1 MGIKV
6 YRLSKDERDL
16 WKQAT
21 VGQAERLAKEIGGR
35 SEEVLAL
42 VIEGKKDYQDSLNR

>member
-6 YRLSKDERDL
+6 YRLSQVQRDL
-16 WKQAT
+16 WKQVT

-35 SEEVLAL
+35 SEEILAL
-42 VIEGKKDYQDSLNR
+42 VIDGKKD